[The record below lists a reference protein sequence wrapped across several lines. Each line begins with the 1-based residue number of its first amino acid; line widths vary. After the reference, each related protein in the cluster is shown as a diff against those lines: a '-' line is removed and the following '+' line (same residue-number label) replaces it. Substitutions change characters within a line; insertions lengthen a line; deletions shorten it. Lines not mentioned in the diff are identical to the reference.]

1 MRNRWVIAVCA
12 KGEMLKIISW
22 NLNQQ
27 PRAWAALLESGADLA
42 LVQEACTPPAEIAN
56 CITVDLAPWHT
67 AGAGMMRP
75 WRAAVV
81 RLNSNLEVQ
90 WYEAK
95 SITEAAPRELAVSR
109 LGTLGAAEVLDP
121 VTGEKLVLISMYSCW
136 ERPHNSTGSE
146 WIYADASA
154 HRLISDLSVFIGQQR
169 GHRIIAAGD
178 LNILYGYGE
187 YGSPY
192 WAQRYRSVFDRM
204 AALGL
209 EFVGPQAPNGQ
220 QADPWPKELPR
231 DSENVPTFHTNRQ
244 TPATST
250 RQLDFV
256 FASSDVARRVVVRA
270 LNDPSQWGPSDHCR
284 IAIEVPDS
292 GPTST

>member
-1 MRNRWVIAVCA
+1 
-12 KGEMLKIISW
+12 
-22 NLNQQ
+22 
-27 PRAWAALLESGADLA
+27 
-42 LVQEACTPPAEIAN
+42 
-56 CITVDLAPWHT
+56 
-67 AGAGMMRP
+67 MMRP
-75 WRAAVV
+75 WRAAVA

-204 AALGL
+204 AALGWSL
-209 EFVGPQAPNGQ
+209 LALKHPMAIRPIHGQKSCRETARTYPHSIQTGRHQLQQHGSSTLCLHRRMLLGAWWFGHSMTQVSGDPAITVASLSKCLIQAQPVRKG
-220 QADPWPKELPR
+220 D
-231 DSENVPTFHTNRQ
+231 D
-244 TPATST
+244 PATMFS
-250 RQLDFV
+250 
-256 FASSDVARRVVVRA
+256 AS
-270 LNDPSQWGPSDHCR
+270 C
-284 IAIEVPDS
+284 
-292 GPTST
+292 